1 MQQVSITF
9 YTKPEKF
16 TELWTSRKLSNTI
29 ICKPRKN
36 ELTWNVEWLTYIFQD
51 LTWQIPQESEL
62 NRAREKYIT
71 ALQAV
76 LYKLT
81 SCINCLRR

>member
-9 YTKPEKF
+9 YKKPEKF
-16 TELWTSRKLSNTI
+16 TELWTSRKLSNAI
-29 ICKPRKN
+29 ICEPRKN

-51 LTWQIPQESEL
+51 LTWQIPQELEL
-62 NRAREKYIT
+62 NRAREGYIS

-76 LYKLT
+76 L
-81 SCINCLRR
+81 